1 MKLVWGI
8 ILALVIF
15 SGLTIVESPKVFG
28 QSGLV
33 VVIDSDTTWTK
44 ADSPHQLTG
53 PLFVSQGATL
63 TIEAGATVDLNDYN
77 VLVNG
82 TLRAIGT
89 NSQKIQLIS
98 TGKAGSE
105 TIEFTKYS
113 NGWNEETGSGS
124 ILEYVVTTHVHID
137 SSAPVKVYKSEIYS
151 IYVSSSSIIT
161 DSTINVLKIIGGWPI
176 IQKNDIYVI
185 EIDSGTPEILYNT
198 IERIE
203 NGEHYSSSPVISG
216 NQITSIGHYGPKTNG
231 GVRFRT
237 FEADSITITNNV
249 VKHGIFVV
257 TNSALIANNTVT
269 GYTFPG
275 YEWFIVEARPIN
287 ITSPGIILEGKGNV
301 TGNTVTGCS
310 LGIKGGTLIEGNLLT
325 NNTDGIIVTQNDVIV
340 RNNYIQANSTGIEA
354 LTGGKITVEK
364 NLIKD
369 CENYGVDATTSEAT
383 ILNNSITNVG
393 RVAIR
398 LLECGSAKI
407 NYNNIENYGQYSIYL
422 DGTSSTIDATN
433 NWWGTTDTQTIDTTI
448 YDFKHDFYLGKVNI
462 EPILTEQNPNTEPKY
477 IPQIPEFPAWAV
489 LLLLLGAIVGIMGLL
504 KRGLKNYKKQNRL
517 LHDLNQKAN

>member
-1 MKLVWGI
+1 MTVKVNNILNSLLHALLITTLVCC
-8 ILALVIF
+8 F
-15 SGLTIVESPKVFG
+15 TQTTSTIVFAQP
-28 QSGLV
+28 GLV

-44 ADSPHQLTG
+44 ADSPHELTG

-89 NSQKIQLIS
+89 SSQKIQLIS

-105 TIEFTKYS
+105 TIEFTQHS

-124 ILEYVVTTHVHID
+124 TLENVVTNHVHID

-161 DSTINVLKIIGGWPI
+161 DNTIKVLKVSGGSPI
-176 IQKNDIYVI
+176 IQNNDIYVI
-185 EIDSGTPEILYNT
+185 DIDSGTPEILDNT

-203 NGEHYSSSPVISG
+203 NGDHCSSSPVISG
-216 NQITSIGHYGPKTNG
+216 NLITSIGHYGPKTNG
-231 GVRFRT
+231 GVSFRV
-237 FEADSITITNNV
+237 FQAKSITITNNTIR
-249 VKHGIFVV
+249 HGIFVV
-257 TNSALIANNTVT
+257 ANSAVIANNTVT
-269 GYTFPG
+269 GYTFSG

-301 TGNTVTGCS
+301 SGNIVTGCS

-325 NNTDGIIVTQNDVIV
+325 NNTDGIIVTQNDAIV
-340 RNNYIQANSTGIEA
+340 RNNNIQANSTGIEA
-354 LTGGKITVEK
+354 LTGGKVTIEN

-369 CENYGVDATTSEAT
+369 CDKYGVNVITSEAT
-383 ILNNSITNVG
+383 ILNNTITNVDQ
-393 RVAIR
+393 VAIR

-407 NYNNIENYGQYSIYL
+407 NYNNIENYAQYSIYL

-433 NWWGTTDTQTIDTTI
+433 NWWGTTDTQAIDATI

-462 EPILTEQNPNTEPKY
+462 EPILTEPNPNAQPKY
-477 IPQIPEFPAWAV
+477 IIPEFPTWTILPLAAV
-489 LLLLLGAIVGIMGLL
+489 IILVAIIF
-504 KRGLKNYKKQNRL
+504 KK
-517 LHDLNQKAN
+517 KIP